1 MRLAKICT
9 AEKLLFVEAFETL
22 TLAKLTFEEL
32 TLHVSLELFEVS
44 LREVR
49 PRVKVEGGF
58 GDRINDCHDYK

>member
-1 MRLAKICT
+1 
-9 AEKLLFVEAFETL
+9 VEAFETL